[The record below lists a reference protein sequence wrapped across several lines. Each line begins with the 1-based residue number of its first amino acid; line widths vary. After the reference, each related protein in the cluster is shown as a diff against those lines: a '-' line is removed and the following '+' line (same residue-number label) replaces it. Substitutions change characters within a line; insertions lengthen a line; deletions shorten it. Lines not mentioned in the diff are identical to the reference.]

1 MTDPDFWKLLIK
13 KKHPVHKR
21 AMIVQAY
28 YPDFCKLSVQ
38 LFISWRCIRRLN
50 LRYALKKKKRYYL
63 GIFPKRRTPLPF
75 GNPLSKKKILCLYW
89 IVFISVY

>member
-50 LRYALKKKKRYYL
+50 LRYALKKKND
-63 GIFPKRRTPLPF
+63 IIWEFFPNVGPPRPPPF
-75 GNPLSKKKILCLYW
+75 GNPLSKKKI
-89 IVFISVY
+89 